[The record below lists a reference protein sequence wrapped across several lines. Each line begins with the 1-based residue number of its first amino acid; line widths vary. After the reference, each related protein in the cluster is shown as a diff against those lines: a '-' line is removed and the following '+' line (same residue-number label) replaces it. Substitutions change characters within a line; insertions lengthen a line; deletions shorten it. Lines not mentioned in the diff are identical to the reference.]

1 MIAKNKNLRIIL
13 KYLDNNK
20 IRKNF
25 IEFKKNLNK
34 NENFAVAVS
43 GGPDSLS
50 LSFLSKCFSIKNET
64 EIKFYIVDHKLRKNS
79 SLEAKLV
86 CIILKKI
93 GIKYFLKLLF
103 FFFKVINKIINKIS

>member
-13 KYLDNNK
+13 KNLNNNK

-25 IEFKKNLNK
+25 IEFKENLNK

-50 LSFLSKCFSIKNET
+50 LSFLSKCFSIKNKI

-79 SLEAKLV
+79 SEAKLV
-86 CIILKKI
+86 CSNIKK
-93 GIKYFLKLLF
+93 
-103 FFFKVINKIINKIS
+103 NWN

>member
-13 KYLDNNK
+13 KHLNNNK

-25 IEFKKNLNK
+25 IEFKQNLSENK
-34 NENFAVAVS
+34 SFAVAVS

-50 LSFLSKCFSIKNET
+50 LSFLSKCLSIQNET

-79 SLEAKLV
+79 SSEAKLV
-86 CIILKKI
+86 CSILKKLELNV
-93 GIKYFLKLLF
+93 KF
-103 FFFKVINKIINKIS
+103 